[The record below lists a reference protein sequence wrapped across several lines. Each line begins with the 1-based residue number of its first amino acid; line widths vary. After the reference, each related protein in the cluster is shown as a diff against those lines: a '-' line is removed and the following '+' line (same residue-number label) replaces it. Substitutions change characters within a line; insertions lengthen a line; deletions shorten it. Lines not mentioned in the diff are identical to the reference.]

1 MDMENILHNYLTR
14 LRIISK
20 CPVNGRLDTTHNDI
34 NIYYGG
40 IIGWMYRKAYGD
52 NKENTTK
59 YLIDLFRE
67 INSFSDQLMYN
78 ILTEQSDIR
87 RRKKLTMLVS
97 LTEKMKESLSGIRNL
112 IGTYKDYLKIV
123 SLLECLE
130 QDLIIPQYRTLLK
143 FIPEP
148 FHTEILKTAITYSHA
163 HTSGIFDIRDKNLS
177 NSNTDIETFKKIH
190 KDQGQNDNVSYTA
203 TFVKPFVSD
212 PINIISNAPLTN
224 ISQSLPVDLYNHQNK
239 NKENV
244 NNFNSF

>member
-40 IIGWMYRKAYGD
+40 IISWMYRKAYGD
-52 NKENTTK
+52 SKENTTK
-59 YLIDLFRE
+59 YLIDLYRE

-78 ILTEQSDIR
+78 ILMEQNDIR

-112 IGTYKDYLKIV
+112 IGTYKEYLKIV

-148 FHTEILKTAITYSHA
+148 FHTEILKTSITHS
-163 HTSGIFDIRDKNLS
+163 HTSSVFNMCDRDQVQDNKLLY
-177 NSNTDIETFKKIH
+177 TD
-190 KDQGQNDNVSYTA
+190 GNVT
-203 TFVKPFVSD
+203 VSSGLVVTPAVSE
-212 PINIISNAPLTN
+212 PINIISNNVPSA
-224 ISQSLPVDLYNHQNK
+224 IVSQSLPIDLHNNQKK
-239 NKENV
+239 NKGPV
-244 NNFNSF
+244 NNLSL